1 MNNSDITAK
10 LILDIRDFPEF
21 EIVPPD
27 ASPDDDVHSEI
38 MLPYDG
44 DNKVPAFEDIAKMN
58 PDDIDPGDQDEESS
72 CDDEFNEE
80 AKRYLKLSIRPS
92 IRPFEFKL
100 RYTPSRS
107 DDPKN
112 FILPLKIH
120 GWPYDVKSILRRVT
134 AVGEKPRFYL
144 DPTVVNFKT
153 KVLAKGQKPLPF
165 HNDIQISNPDPNPVK
180 WRIDRNALEGTA
192 FTMNPTEGTLD
203 PGIHSTVRVTFNPH
217 DAIEYVT
224 KVPLYLDDE
233 TEKPYL
239 TIEFR
244 G

>member
-1 MNNSDITAK
+1 M
-10 LILDIRDFPEF
+10 
-21 EIVPPD
+21 
-27 ASPDDDVHSEI
+27 
-38 MLPYDG
+38 
-44 DNKVPAFEDIAKMN
+44 
-58 PDDIDPGDQDEESS
+58 
-72 CDDEFNEE
+72 
-80 AKRYLKLSIRPS
+80 
-92 IRPFEFKL
+92 
-100 RYTPSRS
+100 
-107 DDPKN
+107 
-112 FILPLKIH
+112 
-120 GWPYDVKSILRRVT
+120 
-134 AVGEKPRFYL
+134 GEKPRFYL

-153 KVLAKGQKPLPF
+153 KVIAKGQKPLPF

-192 FTMNPTEGTLD
+192 FSMNPTEGVLD

-224 KVPLYLDDE
+224 KVPLFFDDE